1 MKRWVCREAKRMEQ
15 PDIDAFLNEIAEVC
29 NRHGLALSHED
40 HHGNFEIVSLS
51 QDKIE
56 WLMNAYDAR

>member
-1 MKRWVCREAKRMEQ
+1 MEQ